1 MDISSTPGPAST
13 AGTLSHQA
21 SNSGATSTQTT
32 PLVDAFLAT
41 SPVDIYDM
49 LALIVVTSATSKADA
64 KKNRQLAQEAAKQ
77 DGIAA
82 ANKAYEAAEHTYTG
96 AMVNAGMEI
105 AGGVVQCGGGVFGI
119 KAGIA
124 LKPTPLTKLEEMVA
138 LGKARQ
144 PLKDG
149 QVLSKSEVKAALKEA
164 LAAKNKKTQEDQVH
178 SGGQPVNA
186 RYEKFSGLKII
197 AQANSQMLNAFG
209 DIGKA
214 SEDLKAAMSTKEKD
228 LLIVAQTQAQNMY
241 DDQNDTMKNQQEL
254 TSSALSTLRDI
265 TASLHETNRALAT
278 A

>member
-124 LKPTPLTKLEEMVA
+124 LKPTPLTKTEKTTA
-138 LGKARQ
+138 LAEAKVTKGSDLTEKEVKDA
-144 PLKDG
+144 LKD
-149 QVLSKSEVKAALKEA
+149 A

-214 SEDLKAAMSTKEKD
+214 SEDLKAAMCTKEKD